1 VSTLLFRNPRLLL
14 LVLGVIVALATS
26 AASSI
31 GRQEDPSITNLFA
44 SVVTPFPGAEPAR
57 VEALVTETIEEELQT
72 IGAIDTLTSDSRAGI
87 SLIAVEL
94 AMDLSETEIEQT
106 WSEIRDALGAAAREL
121 PPGVPDPELD
131 TDRSDAFTTLSA
143 LVMAEDRAPQ
153 PIIQARYAERL
164 QDRLRQLPD
173 TKIVRLFGEP
183 EAEIRVTID
192 RQELAGL
199 GLEYATVAQAIAE
212 ADAKVR
218 AGTLHGSQYELLLEV
233 DGAIER
239 LDRVRAIPLE
249 THMGATLRLGAIAQ
263 IERTVADPPRA
274 LAYSDGRRAV
284 LVAARMEND
293 RQVDV
298 WTEAARAVMAD
309 FERAL
314 PEGLEH
320 RLVFDQSQYTSTRFA
335 ELARNLA
342 LGITLVLGIL
352 FLTLGWRGAL
362 VVAAVLPL
370 AALLSLTGM
379 FWVGLPLQQMSVTGL
394 IVALGLLVDGAIVMS
409 DQIQRRLEQGLPR
422 LAAVGGAVQRLA
434 VPLTAST
441 VTTVLAFLPM
451 AVLPGAA
458 GDFVGS
464 IALAVIIM
472 LTVSLALALTVTP
485 AIAGWLLRRSEPSDA
500 GFLTRGLQIPRLSRA
515 FARSIDA
522 SLQHKGVALL
532 GALTLP
538 VMGFAA
544 FPTLTA
550 QFFPGVD
557 RNQFYIQVTL
567 PDGTAI
573 GATDRLVAR
582 IDARLADRRG
592 IERRQWVVGESAPPF
607 YYNMLQNRDR
617 LARFAEALITTRS
630 AAATERLIPALQA
643 ELDRA
648 YPSAQIIVRGLK
660 QGPPVDAP
668 VELRLVGPDL
678 ETLRALG
685 AQARAFLAEVPEI
698 THTRADLLGGA
709 PKLRFTLDEDKVR
722 QAGLTLAGVARQ
734 MEAGLGGAIGG
745 SLIEA
750 TEAMPVRVRLGED
763 QRAGVAAVES
773 LRIMPPNP
781 AAGDPRND
789 LRGIPLSALGSL
801 ELVPADSRIA
811 RRNGERVNLVQGFV
825 ARGVLPQE
833 ALTQVQARLAADP
846 LPLPPGYRLEYGGE
860 RDARSETTGNLAA
873 SAGLVVTLTVVTLF
887 LTFGSYRLL
896 GVASLAA
903 GLAAGLSLL
912 ALAIFGYPFGIQA
925 LIGTIGSIGV
935 SVNAAIII
943 LTALQQDPAAAR
955 GDPAAMREVV
965 TGSARHIVS
974 TTLTTASGFVPLILA
989 GGGFW
994 PPFAMAIA
1002 GGVLLSSVV
1011 SFYFVPP
1018 MYALVRDRG
1027 RPRTRAGDVGGTGD
1041 RTAQRHP
1048 SPFPSA

>member
-1 VSTLLFRNPRLLL
+1 MSPLLFRNPRLLL

-57 VEALVTETIEEELQT
+57 VEALVTEKIEEELQT
-72 IGAIDTLTSDSRAGI
+72 IGAIDTITSDSRAGI

-131 TDRSDAFTTLSA
+131 TDRTDAFTILSA

-173 TKIVRLFGEP
+173 TQIVRLFGEP

-199 GLEYATVAQAIAE
+199 GLKYATVAQAIAE

-249 THMGATLRLGAIAQ
+249 TDPTGATLRLGAIAQ
-263 IERTVADPPRA
+263 VERTVADPPSA

-293 RQVDV
+293 RQVDG

-320 RLVFDQSQYTSTRFA
+320 RLVFDQSHYTSARFG

-434 VPLTAST
+434 VPLTAAT
-441 VTTVLAFLPM
+441 VTTVLAFVPM

-485 AIAGWLLRRSEPSDA
+485 AIAGWLLRRSEPADA
-500 GFLTRGLQIPRLSRA
+500 GCLTRGLQVPSLSRT

-567 PDGTAI
+567 PGGTAI
-573 GATDRLVAR
+573 GATDRLVER

-734 MEAGLGGAIGG
+734 MEAGLRGAVGG

-750 TEAMPVRVRLGED
+750 TEEMPVRVRLGED
-763 QRAGVAAVES
+763 QRARVAAVES
-773 LRIMPPNP
+773 LLIMPPNT
-781 AAGDPRND
+781 AAGGSRND
-789 LRGIPLSALGSL
+789 FRGIPLSALGSL

-896 GVASLAA
+896 GVAGLAA

-935 SVNAAIII
+935 SVNAAIIL

-1027 RPRTRAGDVGGTGD
+1027 HLRTREGDVGRTGD
-1041 RTAQRHP
+1041 HGAWTVLP
-1048 SPFPSA
+1048 P